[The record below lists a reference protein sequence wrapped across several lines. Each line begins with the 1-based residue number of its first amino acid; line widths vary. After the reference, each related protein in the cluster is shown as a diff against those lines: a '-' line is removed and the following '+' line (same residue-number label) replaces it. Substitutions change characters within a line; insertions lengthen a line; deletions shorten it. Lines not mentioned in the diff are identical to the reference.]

1 MPRLH
6 NLDALLA
13 KPARDLA
20 RRRRVA
26 VIGIRAF
33 GRHPASGNESRSIL
47 ALETGDCGIGR
58 LGGVR
63 LAHPSKLVQYLET
76 VKALAHF
83 FLTAPPAAPC
93 YPRPSMPPLL
103 LALALLAALA
113 PPAPAHHR
121 PAPGQ
126 VRQR

>member
-1 MPRLH
+1 M
-6 NLDALLA
+6 DSALLT
-13 KPARDLA
+13 RD
-20 RRRRVA
+20 
-26 VIGIRAF
+26 
-33 GRHPASGNESRSIL
+33 
-47 ALETGDCGIGR
+47 
-58 LGGVR
+58 
-63 LAHPSKLVQYLET
+63 KLVQYLET

-83 FLTAPPAAPC
+83 FLTAPPAPPC

-113 PPAPAHHR
+113 PPALAPTHR

>member
-1 MPRLH
+1 MKVCV
-6 NLDALLA
+6 AAACLLFV
-13 KPARDLA
+13 L
-20 RRRRVA
+20 
-26 VIGIRAF
+26 
-33 GRHPASGNESRSIL
+33 L
-47 ALETGDCGIGR
+47 TGD
-58 LGGVR
+58 
-63 LAHPSKLVQYLET
+63 KLVQYLET
-76 VKALAHF
+76 VNPLAHF

-113 PPAPAHHR
+113 PPAPSHR